1 VLFPSIFFF
10 SSKRKKNTKKK
21 KTIEKQKYVE
31 RGQSL
36 HPSSHF
42 NFSFFAP
49 TFALL
54 LLHFHFKNFFLA
66 SSSNKIK
73 EKTKNTKKK
82 KP

>member
-1 VLFPSIFFF
+1 VLSPSIFFF
-10 SSKRKKNTKKK
+10 TSKIKKNTKKK

-31 RGQSL
+31 RGRSL
-36 HPSSHF
+36 PSSSHST
-42 NFSFFAP
+42 FSLLAP

-54 LLHFHFKNFFLA
+54 LLHFHFKHFFLA
-66 SSSNKIK
+66 SSSSQVE